1 MNALVE
7 YAKTFRP
14 GLPDEF
20 SGSFYL
26 EEEFVPGVV
35 AVEGEEKKLNVFL
48 RYNALED
55 QVELKL
61 KKDET
66 QVYLLP
72 RMENIVYSTA
82 DHEYVLKSS
91 KTDSGKDLTGYLIR
105 YFDGEKVKF
114 FAKPMAHLQP
124 EVTPKSGYDRYKPA
138 HMSVKMFYYISVGDA
153 PFTEVRLKEKHI
165 KDELPKTPGLK
176 KYFSDH
182 SIKTAEDVV
191 ELLKF
196 YEEQLSSN
204 S

>member
-14 GLPDEF
+14 GLPDEY

-26 EEEFVPGVV
+26 EEDFIPGVV
-35 AVEGEEKKLNVFL
+35 EIEGEEKKLNVFL

-72 RMENIVYSTA
+72 KMENIYYSTR
-82 DHEYVLKSS
+82 DYDLVWKSF
-91 KTDSGKDLTGYLIR
+91 KTESGKDVAGYVLR
-105 YFDGEKVKF
+105 YFDGEEAEF

-124 EVTPKSGYDRYKPA
+124 EVVPKSGYDRYKPA
-138 HMSVKMFYYISVGDA
+138 HMSVKIFYYLSIGDE
-153 PFTEVRLKEKHI
+153 PFTEVRLKEKQI
-165 KDELPKTPGLK
+165 RNELPKSPGLK
-176 KYFSDH
+176 KYFSSH